1 MKDNIICTNIRF
13 NLDNPLHQK
22 AWEYLQTMDKSQFKS
37 YTHAT
42 ALSITEMFDRF
53 YKLQADPY
61 LETRQREEQF
71 VTQIV
76 PLVEKAVE
84 KALNEALPS
93 FLLSCIASFAN
104 LQISPTITKNP
115 IQNSESNTENEEI
128 DWDFIGKS

>member
-1 MKDNIICTNIRF
+1 MKNNIICTNIRF

-22 AWEYLQTMDKSQFKS
+22 AWEYLQTMDKSKFKS

-53 YKLQADPY
+53 YKLQDDPY

-71 VTQIV
+71 VAQIV
-76 PLVEKAVE
+76 EAVE

-93 FLLSCIASFAN
+93 FLLSCIARFTN
-104 LQISPTITKNP
+104 LQVSPNIA
-115 IQNSESNTENEEI
+115 QNTAKDNNSTENEEI
-128 DWDFIGKS
+128 DWDFISES

>member
-1 MKDNIICTNIRF
+1 MKNNIICTNIRF

-53 YKLQADPY
+53 YKLQDDSY
-61 LETRQREEQF
+61 FETRQREEQF
-71 VTQIV
+71 VAQIV
-76 PLVEKAVE
+76 EAVE

-93 FLLSCIASFAN
+93 FLLSCIASFTN
-104 LQISPTITKNP
+104 LQVSPNIVPNTVKDN
-115 IQNSESNTENEEI
+115 NSTETEEI
-128 DWDFIGKS
+128 DWDFISES

>member
-1 MKDNIICTNIRF
+1 MKNNIICTNIRF

-76 PLVEKAVE
+76 EAVE

-104 LQISPTITKNP
+104 LQISPSVA
-115 IQNSESNTENEEI
+115 QNQMQNNDINTENEEI
-128 DWDFIGKS
+128 DWDFISES

>member
-1 MKDNIICTNIRF
+1 MQENIRTTNIRF
-13 NLDNPLHQK
+13 NLNKEIQQQ
-22 AWEYLQTMDKSQFKS
+22 AWKYLQTMDKSQFKS

-71 VTQIV
+71 VAQIV
-76 PLVEKAVE
+76 EAVE
-84 KALNEALPS
+84 KTLNEALPS

-104 LQISPTITKNP
+104 LQISPSIAQNP
-115 IQNSESNTENEEI
+115 ISSNESNIENEEI

>member
-22 AWEYLQTMDKSQFKS
+22 AWEYLKTMDKSQFKS

-76 PLVEKAVE
+76 EAVE

-104 LQISPTITKNP
+104 LQISPNITPNP
-115 IQNSESNTENEEI
+115 TQNNDSSTENEDI
-128 DWDFIGKS
+128 DWDFISES

>member
-1 MKDNIICTNIRF
+1 MKNNIICTNIRF

-71 VTQIV
+71 VAQIV
-76 PLVEKAVE
+76 EAVE
-84 KALNEALPS
+84 KALNESLPS
-93 FLLSCIASFAN
+93 FLISCIASFAN
-104 LQISPTITKNP
+104 LQLSPSIAQKP
-115 IQNSESNTENEEI
+115 MQNNDSNTENEEI
-128 DWDFIGKS
+128 DWDFISES

>member
-22 AWEYLQTMDKSQFKS
+22 TWKYLQTMDKSQFKS

-53 YKLQADPY
+53 YRLQADPY

-76 PLVEKAVE
+76 EAVE

-104 LQISPTITKNP
+104 LKISPTITQNP
-115 IQNSESNTENEEI
+115 ILNSGSNTEIEEI
-128 DWDFIGKS
+128 DWDFIIES